1 MTVRRFDEVVDS
13 DVLVVGGG
21 IAGMTVA
28 LGVAPHSVNLISK
41 LQLGYGS
48 SSRLAQGGV
57 AAALGKEDSPDLHAQ
72 DTLAVGG
79 GLCDPRVV
87 DIITREGPRQIHKLV
102 DLGARFDSDSSGE
115 IHLGRE
121 AAHSRRRIV
130 HANGDSTGAEI
141 VTVLTDTIR
150 ERGRVGV
157 MEDCFAADLAVA
169 NGRVVGVIAYG
180 ERGWILCRAR
190 ATVLATGG
198 IGSVF
203 AFTTNP
209 PEATGDGLAM
219 AARAGVQLS
228 DLEFVQFHPTALA
241 CKQSPMPLL
250 TEALRGEGAV
260 LIDESGHRFMLEEHP
275 LAELAP
281 RDIVSRAIWRQLQE
295 GRKVLL
301 DATDVVGSRFPDRFP
316 TVFRLCTENG
326 LDPRTEPI
334 PVSPAAHYHIGGV
347 VTDMRGRSSM
357 PGLWACGETAAT
369 RVHGANRL
377 ASNSLLEALVFGSHV
392 AEDVLLRVQSVE
404 ISPEE
409 SLVETDFQKP
419 AENEELKNQVRAI
432 MWDKVGLI
440 RDETALSN
448 ALQELDDLKE
458 SFESFPGETNNILT
472 VAELVTL
479 AALRRKE
486 SRGVHFRSDYPES
499 DRGWDRHLYHEPA
512 PWVEHALA

>member
-1 MTVRRFDEVVDS
+1 MTVRQFDEVVDS
-13 DVLVVGGG
+13 DVVVVGGG

-41 LQLGYGS
+41 LRLGYGS

-57 AAALGKEDSPDLHAQ
+57 AVALGEGDSPDLHAQ

-79 GLCDPRVV
+79 GLCDPSVV

-102 DLGARFDSDSSGE
+102 DLGARFDSNPTGG

-141 VTVLTDTIR
+141 VAVLTDTIQ
-150 ERGRVGV
+150 ERGSVGV
-157 MEDCFAADLAVA
+157 MEDCFATDLAVV
-169 NGRVVGVIAYG
+169 NGRVVGVIASSQ
-180 ERGWILCRAR
+180 RGLILCRAR
-190 ATVLATGG
+190 AIVLATGG

-209 PEATGDGLAM
+209 LEATGDGLAM
-219 AARAGVQLS
+219 AARAGAQLS

-260 LIDESGHRFMLEEHP
+260 LIDESGHRFMLDEHP

-281 RDIVSRAIWRQLQE
+281 RDIVSRAIWRQLQGGKE
-295 GRKVLL
+295 VLL
-301 DATDVVGSRFPDRFP
+301 DGTDVVGPRFPDRFP
-316 TVFRLCTENG
+316 TVFRLCLENG

-347 VTDMRGRSSM
+347 VTDVRGRSSL

-377 ASNSLLEALVFGSHV
+377 ASNSLLEALVFGSRV
-392 AEDVLLRVQSVE
+392 AEDVLHRVQSVGLSQYE
-404 ISPEE
+404 PRA
-409 SLVETDFQKP
+409 ETDSQNR
-419 AENEELKNQVRAI
+419 AENEEIKLQVRNV

-440 RDETALSN
+440 RDETSLSYALRKLC
-448 ALQELDDLKE
+448 ALKK
-458 SFESFPGETNNILT
+458 SFEAFSGETRNLLT
-472 VAELVTL
+472 VAELVTS
-479 AALRRKE
+479 AALARKE

-499 DRGWDRHLYHEPA
+499 DHGWDKHLYHEPS
-512 PWVEHALA
+512 PWVEHVLA

>member
-1 MTVRRFDEVVDS
+1 MKYHGFDEIVDS
-13 DVLVVGGG
+13 DVAVVGGG

-28 LGVAPHSVNLISK
+28 LGVAPHSVNLVSK

-57 AAALGKEDSPDLHAQ
+57 AAALGEEDSPDLHAQ

-79 GLCDPRVV
+79 GLCDPSVV

-102 DLGARFDSDSSGE
+102 DLGARFDSDSSGQ
-115 IHLGRE
+115 ILLGRE

-141 VTVLTDTIR
+141 VTVLTDTIL
-150 ERGRVGV
+150 ERGSVGV

-169 NGRVVGVIAYG
+169 NGRVVGVIACG
-180 ERGWILCRAR
+180 ERGRILCRAR
-190 ATVLATGG
+190 TTVLATGG

-241 CKQSPMPLL
+241 CDHSPMPLL

-260 LIDESGHRFMLEEHP
+260 LIDESGRRFMLKEHP

-295 GRKVLL
+295 GNRVFL
-301 DATDVVGSRFPDRFP
+301 DGTDAVGDRFPERFP
-316 TVFRLCTENG
+316 TVFRLCAENG

-347 VTDMRGRSSM
+347 TTDARGRSSM

-377 ASNSLLEALVFGSHV
+377 ASNSLLEALVFGSRV
-392 AEDVLLRVQSVE
+392 AEDVRLQLKSVGVLPGQPFME
-404 ISPEE
+404 PN
-409 SLVETDFQKP
+409 LQAP
-419 AENEELKNQVRAI
+419 AEDEDVKERVRAI

-440 RDETALSN
+440 RDEIALSQ
-448 ALQELDDLKE
+448 ALHELSHLKA
-458 SFESFPGETNNILT
+458 SFGSSPGETRNLLA
-472 VAELVTL
+472 VAELVTSAGL
-479 AALRRKE
+479 ARKE
-486 SRGVHFRSDYPES
+486 SRGVHFRSDYPEP
-499 DRGWDRHLYHEPA
+499 DRGWDRHLFHEPT
-512 PWVEHALA
+512 PWLEHALA

>member
-1 MTVRRFDEVVDS
+1 MKIRRFDEVVDS
-13 DVLVVGGG
+13 DVVVVGGG

-57 AAALGKEDSPDLHAQ
+57 AVALGKGDSPDLHAQ

-79 GLCDPRVV
+79 GLCDPSVV

-102 DLGARFDSDSSGE
+102 DLGARFDSESTGE
-115 IHLGRE
+115 IQLGRE

-141 VTVLTDTIR
+141 VTVLTDTIQK
-150 ERGRVGV
+150 RGSVGV

-169 NGRVVGVIAYG
+169 NGRVVGVIAFAG
-180 ERGWILCRAR
+180 RGWILYRAR
-190 ATVLATGG
+190 AIVLATGG

-209 PEATGDGLAM
+209 LEATGDGLAM
-219 AARAGVQLS
+219 AARVGAQLS

-241 CKQSPMPLL
+241 CTQSPMPLL

-260 LIDESGHRFMLEEHP
+260 LIDESGHRFMLEEHS

-295 GRKVLL
+295 GSRVFL
-301 DATDVVGSRFPDRFP
+301 DGTDAVGPRFPDRFP
-316 TVFRLCTENG
+316 TVFRLCSENG

-347 VTDMRGRSSM
+347 VTDVRGRSSV

-377 ASNSLLEALVFGSHV
+377 ASNSLLEALVFGSRV
-392 AEDVLLRVQSVE
+392 AEDVLHQVQSVE
-404 ISPEE
+404 LSRDEPHGKI
-409 SLVETDFQKP
+409 DFQNP
-419 AENEELKNQVRAI
+419 AENEEVKEKVRAL

-440 RDETALSN
+440 RDETSLSDALR
-448 ALQELDDLKE
+448 ELNDLKK
-458 SFESFPGETNNILT
+458 SFESFPGETRNILT
-472 VAELVTL
+472 VADLVTS
-479 AALRRKE
+479 AALARKE
-486 SRGVHFRSDYPES
+486 SRGVHFRSDYPDS
-499 DRGWDRHLYHEPA
+499 DRGWDKHLYHEPA